1 MANVHIKA
9 YKGAGGGG
17 GGPFQPIHSWSL
29 EPAAG
34 DDVQDRV

>member
-1 MANVHIKA
+1 MELSQ
-9 YKGAGGGG
+9 GGEAH
-17 GGPFQPIHSWSL
+17 PPPIHSWSL